1 MTIERI
7 TKEKLD
13 KIKDLIRNLDE
24 SSRKNYGPGKFFTN
38 ETIVNGDKLNVL
50 TALVKNLMVDAEKL
64 QKTMDMYI
72 NFIAEKLPN
81 ETITFD
87 PNKKKLYIPE
97 KKPTNTPTKYK
108 APKPTNQVSKQ
119 DVENDNGI
127 DMLLLQKINQI
138 SLKFSEAF
146 LYYKRI

>member
-1 MTIERI
+1 MTIEKI

-13 KIKDLIRNLDE
+13 KIKDLIGDLSE

-50 TALVKNLMVDAEKL
+50 TALVKNLMVDAENL
-64 QKTMDMYI
+64 QKTIDMYI
-72 NFIAEKLPN
+72 DFIREKLPN

-97 KKPTNTPTKYK
+97 KKEEKKPINTTTKRK
-108 APKPTNQVSKQ
+108 VPKPTKQVSKP
-119 DVENDNGI
+119 DVANDNGI
-127 DMLLLQKINQI
+127 DMLLL
-138 SLKFSEAF
+138 
-146 LYYKRI
+146 

>member
-13 KIKDLIRNLDE
+13 KIKDLIGDLDE
-24 SSRKNYGPGKFFTN
+24 SARKNYGPGKFFTN

-50 TALVKNLMVDAEKL
+50 TALVKNLMVDAEKM
-64 QKTMDMYI
+64 QNAMDMYI

-81 ETITFD
+81 ETIRFD
-87 PNKKKLYIPE
+87 PNRKKLYILE
-97 KKPTNTPTKYK
+97 KKPTK
-108 APKPTNQVSKQ
+108 QVSKP
-119 DVENDNGI
+119 DVANDNGI

-138 SLKFSEAF
+138 SLKFNSTF

>member
-13 KIKDLIRNLDE
+13 KIKDLIRDLDE

-50 TALVKNLMVDAEKL
+50 TALVKNLMVDAEKM
-64 QKTMDMYI
+64 QNAMDMYI

-81 ETITFD
+81 EAIRFD
-87 PNKKKLYIPE
+87 PNRKKLYILE
-97 KKPTNTPTKYK
+97 KKPTK
-108 APKPTNQVSKQ
+108 QVSKP
-119 DVENDNGI
+119 DVANNNGI

-138 SLKFSEAF
+138 SLKFNSTF

>member
-7 TKEKLD
+7 TKGKLD
-13 KIKDLIRNLDE
+13 KIKDLIRDLSE
-24 SSRKNYGPGKFFTN
+24 SSRKGPGRFFIN

-64 QKTMDMYI
+64 QNTIDMYI
-72 NFIAEKLPN
+72 DFIGEKLPN

-97 KKPTNTPTKYK
+97 KLYVPEKKEEKKLTNTPTKRK
-108 APKPTNQVSKQ
+108 ALKPTKQVSKPVSKP
-119 DVENDNGI
+119 DVANDNGI
-127 DMLLLQKINQI
+127 DMLLL
-138 SLKFSEAF
+138 
-146 LYYKRI
+146 

>member
-13 KIKDLIRNLDE
+13 KIKDLIRDLSE
-24 SSRKNYGPGKFFTN
+24 SARKNYGPGKFFTN

-50 TALVKNLMVDAEKL
+50 TVLVKNLMVDAEKM
-64 QKTMDMYI
+64 QNAIDMYI
-72 NFIAEKLPN
+72 DFIAEKLPN

-97 KKPTNTPTKYK
+97 KKPTNTPTKLK
-108 APKPTNQVSKQ
+108 APKPVKEASKQ
-119 DVENDNGI
+119 DEANDNGI
-127 DMLLLQKINQI
+127 DMLLL
-138 SLKFSEAF
+138 
-146 LYYKRI
+146 

>member
-24 SSRKNYGPGKFFTN
+24 SSRKNYDPGKFFTN

-50 TALVKNLMVDAEKL
+50 TALVKNLMVDAEKM

-81 ETITFD
+81 ETIRFD

-97 KKPTNTPTKYK
+97 KKEEKKPTK
-108 APKPTNQVSKQ
+108 QVSKL

-127 DMLLLQKINQI
+127 DMLLLQKINKI

>member
-50 TALVKNLMVDAEKL
+50 TALVKNLMVDAEKM

-81 ETITFD
+81 ETITSD
-87 PNKKKLYIPE
+87 PNKKKLYIRE

-108 APKPTNQVSKQ
+108 APKPTNQVSKP
-119 DVENDNGI
+119 DVANDNGI
-127 DMLLLQKINQI
+127 DMLLL
-138 SLKFSEAF
+138 
-146 LYYKRI
+146 

>member
-7 TKEKLD
+7 TKGKLD
-13 KIKDLIRNLDE
+13 KIKDLIRDLSE
-24 SSRKNYGPGKFFTN
+24 SSRKGPGRFFIN

-64 QKTMDMYI
+64 QNTIDMYI
-72 NFIAEKLPN
+72 DFIREKLPN

-97 KKPTNTPTKYK
+97 KLYVPEKKEEKKLTNIPTKRK
-108 APKPTNQVSKQ
+108 VPKPTKQVSKP
-119 DVENDNGI
+119 DVANDNGI
-127 DMLLLQKINQI
+127 DMLLL
-138 SLKFSEAF
+138 
-146 LYYKRI
+146 

>member
-13 KIKDLIRNLDE
+13 KIKDLIRDLDE
-24 SSRKNYGPGKFFTN
+24 SARKNYGAGKFFTN
-38 ETIVNGDKLNVL
+38 ETIVNGDKFNVL
-50 TALVKNLMVDAEKL
+50 TALVKNLMVDAEKM
-64 QKTMDMYI
+64 QNAMDMYI

-81 ETITFD
+81 EAIRFD

-97 KKPTNTPTKYK
+97 KKEEKKPTK
-108 APKPTNQVSKQ
+108 QVCKQ
-119 DVENDNGI
+119 DVANDNGI

-138 SLKFSEAF
+138 SLKFNSTF

>member
-24 SSRKNYGPGKFFTN
+24 SARKNYGPGKFFTN

-50 TALVKNLMVDAEKL
+50 IVLVKNLMVDAEKM
-64 QKTMDMYI
+64 QNAIDMYI
-72 NFIAEKLPN
+72 DFIAEKLPN
-81 ETITFD
+81 EAIRFD
-87 PNKKKLYIPE
+87 PNRKKLYIPE
-97 KKPTNTPTKYK
+97 KKPTK
-108 APKPTNQVSKQ
+108 QVSKQ
-119 DVENDNGI
+119 DVANDNGI

-138 SLKFSEAF
+138 SLNFNSTF

>member
-13 KIKDLIRNLDE
+13 KIKDLIRDLDE
-24 SSRKNYGPGKFFTN
+24 SAHKNYGPGKFFTN

-50 TALVKNLMVDAEKL
+50 TALVKNLMVDAEKM
-64 QKTMDMYI
+64 QNVMDMYI

-81 ETITFD
+81 EAIKFD

-97 KKPTNTPTKYK
+97 KKPTK
-108 APKPTNQVSKQ
+108 QVSKP
-119 DVENDNGI
+119 DVANDNGI
-127 DMLLLQKINQI
+127 DMLLL
-138 SLKFSEAF
+138 
-146 LYYKRI
+146 

>member
-13 KIKDLIRNLDE
+13 KIKDLIGDLDE
-24 SSRKNYGPGKFFTN
+24 SARKNYGPGKFFTN

-50 TALVKNLMVDAEKL
+50 TALVKNLMVDAEKI
-64 QKTMDMYI
+64 QDAMDRYI

-87 PNKKKLYIPE
+87 PDRKKLYIPE
-97 KKPTNTPTKYK
+97 KKPANTPTKLK
-108 APKPTNQVSKQ
+108 APKHVKEASKQ
-119 DVENDNGI
+119 DEANDNGI
-127 DMLLLQKINQI
+127 DMLLL
-138 SLKFSEAF
+138 
-146 LYYKRI
+146 